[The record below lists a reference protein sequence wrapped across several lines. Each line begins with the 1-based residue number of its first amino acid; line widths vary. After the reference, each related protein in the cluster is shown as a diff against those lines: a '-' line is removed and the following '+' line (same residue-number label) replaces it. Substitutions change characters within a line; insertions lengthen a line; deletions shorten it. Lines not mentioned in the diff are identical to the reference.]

1 MKPCAAFTSL
11 MFPVATLNGAGQP
24 ALIDNDFFSLA
35 LDLLPAGDNMAI
47 RQVCGLI
54 GFNGVQIERPA
65 MWPSSSSLEKPI
77 APQSLDENSVARM
90 YYDRLIARFQ
100 GQPNIFE
107 V

>member
-54 GFNGVQIERPA
+54 GFNGVRIERPA